1 MSRVTI
7 FMTHWNNGWVQ
18 ATLKTNGINFRK
30 GIFKMEKQ
38 SGYNSNYRSTSK
50 DKGLVRVEVVVP
62 SKSRGQ
68 VLELARQLR
77 QEFRNPVPVKPIPTL
92 QDGSIE

>member
-1 MSRVTI
+1 
-7 FMTHWNNGWVQ
+7 
-18 ATLKTNGINFRK
+18 
-30 GIFKMEKQ
+30 MEKQ